1 MKAIEFGEE
10 RLSDIEGIARELWQ
24 DERDPRSSAYVR
36 VLERPPVHW
45 GRVCAW
51 TVLPFVFTAALLGLV
66 DKETKPAIEANTAE
80 TVQNALTE
88 VLPADSYDQVEFP
101 DGSVTLSNGTNVT
114 VVAVYQAGE
123 EGYVIEVLAPGGY
136 GGDIDMMT
144 GINAAG
150 EVTGMSVIS
159 HAETSGLGSKATD
172 PNWQSQFVGSTEDV
186 SVTKDGGTINAIT
199 GSTITSRCVCN
210 GVNAARA
217 VVEAL
222 G

>member
-1 MKAIEFGEE
+1 MNAKKESYAAMIIVLAAIC
-10 RLSDIEGIARELWQ
+10 L
-24 DERDPRSSAYVR
+24 V
-36 VLERPPVHW
+36 
-45 GRVCAW
+45 
-51 TVLPFVFTAALLGLV
+51 TAALLGLV
-66 DKETKPAIEANTAE
+66 DKVTKPAIEANTAE

-88 VLPADSYDQVEFP
+88 VLPSDSYDQVEFP

-159 HAETSGLGSKATD
+159 HAETSGLGSKATA

>member
-1 MKAIEFGEE
+1 MNAKKESYAAMIIVLAAIC
-10 RLSDIEGIARELWQ
+10 L
-24 DERDPRSSAYVR
+24 V
-36 VLERPPVHW
+36 
-45 GRVCAW
+45 
-51 TVLPFVFTAALLGLV
+51 TAALLGLV
-66 DKETKPAIEANTAE
+66 DEANTAE